1 MAEAGPSRAGAVH
14 ASFAPAGQPDL
25 VRAAQKDEFYVQ
37 ACALSA
43 RHASPMPEPKA
54 ALCST

>member
-1 MAEAGPSRAGAVH
+1 VH

-54 ALCST
+54 ALCSTWRRPCWT